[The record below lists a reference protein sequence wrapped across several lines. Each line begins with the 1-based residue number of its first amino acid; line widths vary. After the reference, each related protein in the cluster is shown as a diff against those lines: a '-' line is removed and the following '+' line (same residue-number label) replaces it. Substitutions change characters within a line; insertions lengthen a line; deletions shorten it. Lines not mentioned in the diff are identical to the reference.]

1 MPYFLVY
8 SQTPVEKNDITITA
22 ASEWP
27 SCQGSE
33 FKWISTTYKPIL
45 WLFKKIK
52 ACKSRSLLTNQSA
65 PIDKANLQMWD
76 KGGRLQSPR
85 CQLQHQKWQMTTPLT
100 EFGEGHQGSAVC
112 VCVCVSQYSGERLRD
127 THGHGISWPSAQQLD
142 TSSTD
147 FSDIFV
153 SCSLLARVTK
163 RKKRWS
169 RDRH

>member
-76 KGGRLQSPR
+76 KGGHLQSPR

-100 EFGEGHQGSAVC
+100 EFGEGHQGSIIFTRLFEGQHEGSDYEQSIYNLSDWWIDLYPWG
-112 VCVCVSQYSGERLRD
+112 VSLIYSCELRVM
-127 THGHGISWPSAQQLD
+127 T
-142 TSSTD
+142 
-147 FSDIFV
+147 
-153 SCSLLARVTK
+153 
-163 RKKRWS
+163 
-169 RDRH
+169 